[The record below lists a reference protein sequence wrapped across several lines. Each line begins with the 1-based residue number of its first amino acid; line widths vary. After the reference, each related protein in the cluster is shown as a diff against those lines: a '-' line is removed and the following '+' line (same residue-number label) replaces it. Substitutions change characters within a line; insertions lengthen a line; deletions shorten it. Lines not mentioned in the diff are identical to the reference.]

1 MPAYQTHTH
10 RFGEMVR
17 QEQAADNLLLCVE
30 PTNPFSSEA
39 RKGQLYILVEA
50 DMKAPR
56 SPEACETILRT
67 IRKEFYSHSS
77 FSVTSALRY
86 ALHSA
91 NVALY
96 KQNVNLPP
104 QQRVSVGIT
113 CAVLHEDDLY
123 IGQVTPCQAFVFHE
137 GKMRAFPSSTAW
149 RITHKSVLGSVKP
162 GSLGSSLSVEPELY
176 RSTVKAGSS
185 ILLCSSDL
193 GLLLD
198 TSFIQDT
205 LSSNDPNAISAQ
217 IEARIVDADKPS
229 YGLVIA
235 LLPPLSQ
242 AARNA
247 PLSPAG
253 IGERTSLTFRNLG
266 EWFSDVVN
274 ETVQIFTKREKP
286 KNIPRSERTTIKPD
300 GLSPNPI
307 ERPRPIDLGPT
318 FEERQKATQSPEFQI
333 QQRFQAEQKRYEAA
347 RLNQEHD
354 EEAPPSS
361 FLGEYPT
368 DLPTNMRRIDLSDL
382 LDKTPTSHPYQAQHQ
397 IRPLVDMTWS
407 ERLMLPFVR
416 LREHFAH
423 RQAMPR
429 LGDRPRYPQRNYATQ
444 AYKGSILPP
453 KRESPPF
460 PWLLLLVLVL
470 LVTSLVLYGM
480 NQSRN
485 QADEAL
491 AEFLALADQRVA
503 EVRSSPNDQIALER
517 LDVLRDTLEQ
527 IRVSPLVTTTNIT
540 VWNHY
545 QELLREYERAQ
556 TALQRLSF
564 LEDPQILTTHPLPNG
579 RFHNIVVPPQVATIS
594 DTNALRYIYM
604 LDSSSENTVLYR
616 APFRGGTTE
625 TFLRPNDPIGDTV
638 VGSVRA
644 QAWREDNIIAIDQ
657 SPGGFS
663 YFFRNNNQWAFSQL
677 AGSELWATNTPLDIE
692 IYDGNL
698 YVWGAEANQILKYTS
713 GSYANLPTPWIRSD
727 QLGERDFASSIDM
740 EIDGNIYL
748 LQANGTVFV
757 LSGGAFERE
766 IVPEGI
772 SPPISAV
779 TRFFVTGGPTEG
791 HIFLV
796 DTLNERIIQ
805 IDKMTGV
812 VIQQIRVAED
822 SPIRLDFLTDV
833 YVEDSIRPIL
843 YIVNGGQIIR
853 ADLPTPPRPFQS
865 SPMPTATPE
874 ANQ

>member
-1 MPAYQTHTH
+1 MPAYQTHTQ
-10 RFGEMVR
+10 RFGEVVR
-17 QEQAADNLLLCVE
+17 QEQAADNLLLSVE
-30 PTNPFSSEA
+30 PSNPFSSEA

-50 DMKAPR
+50 DMQAPR

-67 IRKEFYSHSS
+67 IRKEFYGHSS

-96 KQNVNLPP
+96 KQNINHPP
-104 QQRVSVGIT
+104 QHRVSVGIT
-113 CAVLHEDDLY
+113 CAVLHENDLY
-123 IGQVTPCQAFVFHE
+123 IGQVTPCQAFVFHD
-137 GKMRAFPSSTAW
+137 GSMRTFPASSAW
-149 RITHKSVLGSVKP
+149 RTIHKSVLGSVKP
-162 GSLGSSLSVEPELY
+162 GALGSSLSVEPELY
-176 RSTVKAGSS
+176 RSPIRVGSTVM
-185 ILLCSSDL
+185 LCSSDL

-198 TSFIQDT
+198 TRFIQET

-217 IEARIVDADKPS
+217 IEARIADATDKPS
-229 YGLVIA
+229 YGFVIA
-235 LLPPLSQ
+235 LQPALSQ

-247 PLSPAG
+247 PLSPTG

-266 EWFSDVVN
+266 EWFSDLTN
-274 ETVQIFTKREKP
+274 EATHIFTKREKP
-286 KNIPRSERTTIKPD
+286 KSIPRSERTTINPD
-300 GLSPNPI
+300 GLSTNPI
-307 ERPRPIDLGPT
+307 ERPRPIDLGQSL
-318 FEERQKATQSPEFQI
+318 EERQEVARSADFQTQR
-333 QQRFQAEQKRYEAA
+333 RFQAEQQRFEEA
-347 RLNQEHD
+347 RLNQD
-354 EEAPPSS
+354 QDEAPPSS

-382 LDKTPTSHPYQAQHQ
+382 LEKTPTSHPYQAQHQ

-416 LREHFAH
+416 LRERFIY

-429 LGDRPRYPQRNYATQ
+429 LGDRPRHPQRNYATQ
-444 AYKGSILPP
+444 TYKGSILPP
-453 KRESPPF
+453 KRETPPF
-460 PWLLLLVLVL
+460 PWLLLLVLAL

-480 NQSRN
+480 NQSRS
-485 QADEAL
+485 QADQDL

-503 EVRSSPNDQIALER
+503 DVRSSANDEVALER
-517 LDVLRDTLEQ
+517 LTILRDTLDQ
-527 IRVSPLVTTTNIT
+527 IRVSPLVTTTNIN

-545 QELLREYERAQ
+545 QELQREYERAQ
-556 TALQRLSF
+556 TALQRLSY
-564 LEDPQILTTHPLPNG
+564 LEDPQILTSHPLPNG

-604 LDSSSENTVLYR
+604 LDSSSENTLLYR

-625 TFLRPNDPIGDTV
+625 VFLRPNDPIGDTV

-663 YFFRNNNQWAFSQL
+663 YFFRSNNLWAFSQL
-677 AGSELWATNTPLDIE
+677 AGSELWSTNTPLDIE

-698 YVWGAEANQILKYTS
+698 YVWGAENSQILKYTS
-713 GSYANLPTPWIRSD
+713 GSYANLPTPWILND
-727 QLGERDFASSIDM
+727 QMSQRDFASSIDM
-740 EIDGNIYL
+740 EIDGNVYL
-748 LQANGTVFV
+748 LQSNGTVFV

-766 IVPEGI
+766 ITPESI
-772 SPPISAV
+772 SPPISAI
-779 TRFFVTGGPTEG
+779 TRFFVTGGPQSG
-791 HIFLV
+791 YIFLV

-805 IDKMTGV
+805 VDKMTGA
-812 VIQQIRVAED
+812 VIQQIRAGED

-833 YVEDSIRPIL
+833 FVEDSIRPIL

-853 ADLPTPPRPFQS
+853 ADLPSPPRPFQS
-865 SPMPTATPE
+865 SPIPTATPE
-874 ANQ
+874 SN